1 MTTLLSEGQL
11 RQQLRVRLAQGRLP
25 VARGVYRTQRGIG
38 RPCIV
43 CRRAVMSP
51 EVQHEVSGT
60 GGVLITHE
68 ACYRLWREES
78 VSFLGTE
85 ATVAR
90 TRRGSL

>member
-25 VARGVYRTQRGIG
+25 LARGVYRTQRGIG

-51 EVQHEVSGT
+51 DAQHEVSST

-68 ACYRLWREES
+68 ACYLLWREES
-78 VSFLGTE
+78 VSSQ
-85 ATVAR
+85 APR
-90 TRRGSL
+90 QSK